1 VLHLIRLIPLSK
13 EPIMPLPI
21 EQWLK
26 DLIGAVANLMAVGP
40 ANLLKRINVD
50 RDDDQV
56 TAADLVKF
64 FNDDNQQSNEGVRRL
79 ALALSHWDFEQAP
92 PWDTGADATSARSV
106 ERRAK
111 VYELLRLP
119 PEAAQRLNDIA
130 PVATM
135 RTTVISTKLTTPWWY
150 TEERRTPREF
160 YWPHYKDYLLKKR
173 PGFTAEAVEALD
185 RATDDVVQR
194 LSDPTSD
201 NLYQSKGLVV
211 GYVQSGKT
219 ANFTGL
225 IAKAIDAGYRLII
238 VMTGTIEMLRSQT
251 QRRLD
256 MDLVGRENLVRGIVD
271 TSKEFDYV
279 DDVAW
284 LGDKF
289 IRHGDDDFLA
299 RGYPAI
305 ERLTFLNDDYQRLK
319 QGLTRMQ
326 LQFRDRAKPFYDP
339 ENLYPADVRL
349 VIVKKN
355 KSVLEKLAQD
365 LEPLHDKL
373 SEIPALIID
382 DEADLASVNTK
393 NPKRTAD
400 RTAINKAIRKLL
412 GYLERG
418 QLVMYTATPFA
429 NFFVD
434 PDDAEDIFPKNFII
448 TLDRPPTYMGVEDFH
463 DIDWNTED
471 DKSDPAKSNER
482 AYVRAVGPPPVV
494 DDSDDWNRRVEE
506 MQIALDSF
514 LLAGAVKVFREEN
527 DGRRFR
533 HHTMLV
539 HEDIRNAAQ
548 REQAELVREAWKR
561 NRYDTVKGTA
571 RLKKLW
577 NEDMHPVCKA
587 RAGEDSIPEDF
598 DLLKKQ
604 IGEAYRRVT
613 EVGDPVLIINSDTEV
628 QQNQQALDFDRNEVW
643 RILVGGA
650 KLSRGFTVEGLT
662 TSFYTRKALQGDTLM
677 QAGRWFGFRD
687 GYRDLVRLFIRRD
700 PKDQPRRVDLYE
712 AFEGLMRDERALRQ
726 RLQEYEGFQDD
737 GTPILEPWQVPPI
750 VSQHLPYLRPTARQK
765 MFNADVHTM
774 GDSGRLRD
782 FYGFPERSS
791 VAEKTANFEL
801 FVPLLKT
808 VTPGKEFVSSRSK
821 LEDKS
826 GSFKALTGVIAAD
839 QFVKMLGKLKW
850 HRDYLKVAEPMVR
863 FWESLSTKG
872 ALDDVVIVWPQL
884 TKAVVVTR
892 DLPGLGAQ
900 QVVTRRRRVY
910 PRVGFVGSDSK
921 HRDALQRIAG
931 AKTAAADPVADGF
944 RDPSGKRGSILVY
957 VAADRTDAGDGE
969 SPASS
974 LEEKPTAHDVVVL
987 MSMVAPATATPQGRP
1002 VVEWTVVRRSE
1013 SGTVVVDPT

>member
-1 VLHLIRLIPLSK
+1 MS
-13 EPIMPLPI
+13 LPI
-21 EQWLK
+21 EQWEK
-26 DLIGAVANLMAVGP
+26 DLVGTVVSLTVVGP
-40 ANLLKRINVD
+40 ANLLKRINVE
-50 RDDDQV
+50 RDEDEV
-56 TAADLVKF
+56 TAADLVDLL
-64 FNDDNQQSNEGVRRL
+64 NDDNQQSSEGVRRL
-79 ALALSHWDFEQAP
+79 ALALSHWDFEETP
-92 PWDTGADATSARSV
+92 RWDSGGDATSARSV

-119 PEAAQRLNDIA
+119 PEAEQRLNEIA
-130 PVATM
+130 PIATM
-135 RTTVISTKLTTPWWY
+135 RTTVISTKWTPWY
-150 TEERRTPREF
+150 TEERQTPREF
-160 YWPHYKDYLLKKR
+160 YWPHYKDYLLRR

-194 LSDPTSD
+194 ISDPTSD

-219 ANFTGL
+219 ANFTGV

-256 MDLVGRENLVRGIVD
+256 MELVGRENLLRGIVD

-299 RGYPAI
+299 RGYPAV

-339 ENLYPADVRL
+339 KNLYPADVRL
-349 VIVKKN
+349 VVVKKN

-393 NPKRTAD
+393 NPRRTAE

-434 PDDAEDIFPKNFII
+434 PDDAEDVFPKNFIV
-448 TLDRPPTYMGVEDFH
+448 TLDRPRAYMGVEDFH

-471 DKSDPAKSNER
+471 DKTDPAKSNER

-494 DDSDDWNRRVEE
+494 GDSDDWNRRVGE
-506 MQIALDSF
+506 MQTAVDSF
-514 LLAGAVKVFREEN
+514 LLAGAVKVFREQK
-527 DGRRFR
+527 DDRRHR

-539 HEDIRNAAQ
+539 HEDIHNAAQ
-548 REQAELVREAWKR
+548 GEQAKLVREAWKR
-561 NRYDTVKGTA
+561 SAYDKVKGIA

-577 NEDMHPVCKA
+577 DTDMYPVCKA
-587 RAGEDSIPEDF
+587 RAGEASTPGDF
-598 DLLKKQ
+598 DLLKKP
-604 IGEAYRRVT
+604 IGEAYRRIT
-613 EVGDPVLIINSDTEV
+613 EVGDPVLIINSDADV
-628 QQNQQALDFDRNEVW
+628 QENQQALDFDRNDVW

-650 KLSRGFTVEGLT
+650 MLSRGFTVEGLT
-662 TSFYTRKALQGDTLM
+662 TSFYTRKAFQGDTLM

-700 PKDQPRRVDLYE
+700 PSDQPQRVDLYE

-750 VSQHLPYLRPTARQK
+750 VSQHLPYLRPAARNK
-765 MFNADVHTM
+765 MFNAEVHTM

-782 FYGFPERSS
+782 YYGLPKRSS
-791 VAEKTANFEL
+791 VTQKRANFEL
-801 FVPLLKT
+801 FVPLLKR
-808 VTPGKEFVSSRSK
+808 VTDQREFVSSRSK
-821 LEDKS
+821 PEDKS
-826 GSFKALTGVIAAD
+826 RPFEALTGLITAD
-839 QFVKMLGKLKW
+839 QFVAMLEKLHW
-850 HRDYLKVAEPMVR
+850 HPDYLKVAEPMVR
-863 FWESLSTKG
+863 FWGGLVDND

-884 TKAVVVTR
+884 TKSVVTR
-892 DLPGLGAQ
+892 LLPGLGDR
-900 QVVTRRRRVY
+900 QVVTRRRRAD
-910 PRVGFVGSDSK
+910 PRIDFVGSDSK
-921 HRDALQRIAG
+921 HRDALERIAG
-931 AKTAAADPVADGF
+931 AKKDAPDPSADDR
-944 RDPSGKRGSILVY
+944 RDPAGKRGSILVY
-957 VAADRTDAGDGE
+957 VAADRADAGDGE
-969 SPASS
+969 SPADS
-974 LEEKPTAHDVVVL
+974 LVGEPAAKDLVVL
-987 MSMVAPATATPQGRP
+987 MSMVAPASATPQGRP
-1002 VVEWTVVRRSE
+1002 VVEWTVKRRSQ
-1013 SGTVVVDPT
+1013 SGAVVVNPPT